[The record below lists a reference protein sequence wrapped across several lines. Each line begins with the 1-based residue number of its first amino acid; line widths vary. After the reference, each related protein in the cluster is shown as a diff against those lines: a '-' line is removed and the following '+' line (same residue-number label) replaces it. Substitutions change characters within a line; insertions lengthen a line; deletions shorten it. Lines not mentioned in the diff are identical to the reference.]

1 MIENRRVLVLS
12 SKMGEKDA
20 VCVLNQKGTERLL
33 ASDFLH
39 VPVITMLPTCLY
51 QLSEDIG

>member
-1 MIENRRVLVLS
+1 
-12 SKMGEKDA
+12 MGEKDA

-39 VPVITMLPTCLY
+39 VPVITMLPTCLH